1 MTLFSLAVRGDQLLT
16 SKSVFMSVLIA
27 VMVMGQIAA
36 PLMIIS
42 KAIGSTGPF
51 FDIIDAPE
59 PPLSGLRDP
68 QVSSEEDIVFEDV
81 TFAYPSR
88 PTVPVLR
95 KFNARFHKGRTTALV
110 GPSGSGKSTAMAL
123 LEGWYR
129 LPRHDDS
136 GDSGGIFVGGQNINQ
151 IDLKWWR
158 TQVGLVQ
165 QEPQL
170 FNDTVYNNICFGLIG
185 SRWENSA
192 NLVKWNLIVA
202 ACKEAYAHDF
212 IQRLPAV
219 IIFLSSY
226 FQQ

>member
-1 MTLFSLAVRGDQLLT
+1 
-16 SKSVFMSVLIA
+16 MSVLIA

-59 PPLSGLRDP
+59 KPSSGLRDP

-95 KFNARFHKGRTTALV
+95 NFNARFHKGKTTALI

-123 LEGWYR
+123 IEGWYD
-129 LPRHDDS
+129 LPKHDA
-136 GDSGGIFVGGQNINQ
+136 GGIFVGGQNISH
-151 IDLKWWR
+151 IDAKWWR
-158 TQVGLVQ
+158 AQVGLVQ
-165 QEPQL
+165 QEPHL
-170 FNDTVYNNICFGLIG
+170 FNDTVYNNICFGLVG
-185 SRWENSA
+185 SHWENKA
-192 NLVKWNLIVA
+192 NLVKWNLVVA

-212 IQRLPAV
+212 IQRLPQV
-219 IIFLSSY
+219 TTTSSS
-226 FQQ
+226 